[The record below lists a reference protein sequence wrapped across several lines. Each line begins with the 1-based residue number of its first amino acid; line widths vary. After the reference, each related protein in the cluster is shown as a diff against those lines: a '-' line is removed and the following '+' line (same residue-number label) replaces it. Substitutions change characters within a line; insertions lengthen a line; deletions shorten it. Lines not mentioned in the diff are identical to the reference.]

1 MASGYSRLRTGDF
14 DEGLHEFGLDDG
26 GSAKN
31 HSQPKP
37 AGGGGGLLGRGMGV
51 GLGLGGRTF
60 STGSNNNNSHRGGGG
75 VGGEDN
81 VLQLKMREQDANL
94 DALGSSV
101 SRLGEMSLNISKEIE
116 LQNRMLESLEADTD
130 SARDKVDILTKKT
143 REMVKK
149 SGGWNNFCLIVFL
162 VAVLIV
168 LTLLVIYT

>member
-37 AGGGGGLLGRGMGV
+37 AGGGGLLGRGMGV

-60 STGSNNNNSHRGGGG
+60 STGSNNSHRS

>member
-1 MASGYSRLRTGDF
+1 MSAGAGYTRVRTGDF
-14 DEGLHEFGLDDG
+14 DEGGLHADDG

-37 AGGGGGLLGRGMGV
+37 VGGGGLLGRGLGV
-51 GLGLGGRTF
+51 VGGRTF
-60 STGSNNNNSHRGGGG
+60 STGSNRGHHHMDMGQ
-75 VGGEDN
+75 ES
-81 VLQLKMREQDANL
+81 LQLKMREQDANL

-116 LQNRMLESLEADTD
+116 LQNRMLDSLEEETD

-143 REMVKK
+143 REIVKR
-149 SGGWNNFCLIVFL
+149 SGGWNNFLLIAFL
-162 VAVLIV
+162 VFVLII